1 MAASFTETGTQAT
14 TVGVGTSRTSYWLTR
29 VGGFVVI
36 ALFTIAVLL
45 PIVYMATTS
54 IKEPIE
60 IRESGAL
67 LPTKG
72 IFLINWVRAYSNEPL
87 HMFLLNS
94 TIVAVA
100 STLLALLIAVPT
112 TYAIVRFRVGGDVL
126 PSLVLGGYVMPPIV
140 VSIPFFMGIK
150 LLGLANTRTGLI
162 LVHAMI
168 NTPVAI
174 WLLDSFFRSVPQEL
188 EEAAWIDG
196 YSRIDTLRK
205 VVLPLVMP
213 GLVATAIIC
222 LILSWNEFL
231 FALILTY
238 SEQSQTF
245 PVGISRY
252 QGEHGLQFG
261 EMSAAALTGIIPIYI
276 LVLIFQRYLVTGLTR
291 GGVKG

>member
-1 MAASFTETGTQAT
+1 MAASFTETGREAPRTQFEGRERT
-14 TVGVGTSRTSYWLTR
+14 PWVGRLVGLAI
-29 VGGFVVI
+29 VVVFAAAI
-36 ALFTIAVLL
+36 LL

-72 IFLINWVRAYSNEPL
+72 VYLTNWVRAYRNEPL
-87 HMFLLNS
+87 HLFLLNS
-94 TIVAVA
+94 TLVAVF
-100 STLLALLIAVPT
+100 STLLALIIAVPT
-112 TYAIVRFRVGGDVL
+112 TYAIVRFRVGRDVL
-126 PSLVLGGYVMPPIV
+126 PAMILGGYVMPPIV
-140 VSIPFFMGIK
+140 VSIPFFMGIR
-150 LLGLANTRTGLI
+150 LLGLANTRIGLI

-174 WLLDSFFRSVPQEL
+174 WLLDSFFRAIPAEL

-196 YSRIDTLRK
+196 YSRLDTLRR

-213 GLVATAIIC
+213 GLVATAVIC

-276 LVLIFQRYLVTGLTR
+276 LVLLFQRYVVTGLTR
-291 GGVKG
+291 GGVRG

>member
-1 MAASFTETGTQAT
+1 MQASPTDIGREAPGAQFQARERNPWAA
-14 TVGVGTSRTSYWLTR
+14 RLL
-29 VGGFVVI
+29 GF
-36 ALFTIAVLL
+36 ALIAVFAAAILL
-45 PIVYMATTS
+45 PIVYMAMTS

-72 IFLINWVRAYSNEPL
+72 VFLINWVRAYRNEPL

-94 TIVAVA
+94 TLVAVF
-100 STLLALLIAVPT
+100 STILALAIAVPT
-112 TYAIVRFRVGGDVL
+112 TYAIVRFQVGGTVL
-126 PSLVLGGYVMPPIV
+126 PSMILGGYVMPPIV
-140 VSIPFFMGIK
+140 ISIPFFMGIR
-150 LLGLANTRTGLI
+150 LLGLANTRTGMI

-174 WLLDSFFRSVPQEL
+174 WLLDSFFRAIPPEL

-196 YSRIDTLRK
+196 YSRLDTLRR

-213 GLVATAIIC
+213 GLVATAVIC

-245 PVGISRY
+245 PVGVSRY

-276 LVLIFQRYLVTGLTR
+276 LVLLFQRYVVTGLTR

>member
-1 MAASFTETGTQAT
+1 MTASFSETERQPMTS
-14 TVGVGTSRTSYWLTR
+14 GVGDRSRTLWIGR
-29 VGGFVVI
+29 AVGFAVIVVFAAAI
-36 ALFTIAVLL
+36 LL
-45 PIVYMATTS
+45 PIVYMGTTS
-54 IKEPIE
+54 VKEPIE

-72 IFLINWVRAYSNEPL
+72 IYLLNWVRAYSNEPL
-87 HMFLLNS
+87 HLFLLNS
-94 TIVAVA
+94 TIVAVV
-100 STLLALLIAVPT
+100 STVLALLIAVPT
-112 TYAIVRFRVGGDVL
+112 TYAIVRFRVGGDIL
-126 PSLVLGGYVMPPIV
+126 PAMVLGGYVMPPIV

-150 LLGLANTRTGLI
+150 LLGLPNTKTGLI

-174 WLLDSFFRSVPQEL
+174 WLLDSFFRAVPQEL

-196 YSRIDTLRK
+196 YSRLDTLRR
-205 VVLPLVMP
+205 VVLPLILP

>member
-1 MAASFTETGTQAT
+1 MTASVTNAGQQAPPATPKRRERGNWTGKLVGLAVIVVFVAA
-14 TVGVGTSRTSYWLTR
+14 
-29 VGGFVVI
+29 I
-36 ALFTIAVLL
+36 LL
-45 PIVYMATTS
+45 PLVYMLTTS
-54 IKEPIE
+54 VKEPIE

-72 IFLINWVRAYSNEPL
+72 VYLINWVRAYSNEPL
-87 HMFLLNS
+87 HMFLINS
-94 TIVAVA
+94 TIIAVT
-100 STLLALLIAVPT
+100 STLIALVIAVPT
-112 TYAIVRFRVGGDVL
+112 TYAIVRFQVGGNLL

-150 LLGLANTRTGLI
+150 MLGLPNTRAGMI
-162 LVHAMI
+162 IVHAMI

-174 WLLDSFFRSVPQEL
+174 WLLDSFFRSVPREL

-196 YSRIDTLRK
+196 YSRFDTLRR

-213 GLVATAIIC
+213 GLVATAVIC

-231 FALILTY
+231 FAVILTY

-276 LVLIFQRYLVTGLTR
+276 LVLIFQRYVVTGLTR